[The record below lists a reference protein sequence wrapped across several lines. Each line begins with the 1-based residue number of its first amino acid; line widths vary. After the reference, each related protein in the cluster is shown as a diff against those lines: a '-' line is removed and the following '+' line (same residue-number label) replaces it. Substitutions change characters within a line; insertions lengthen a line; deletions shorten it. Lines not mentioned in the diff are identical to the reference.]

1 MRLTPPKIIY
11 FSIYLVSIAWVVYAS
26 LGFRDS
32 PFFLASM
39 LGLTAFTVMWVHF
52 FNGLIRDAFFP
63 ESDTKTL
70 YKITRYLV
78 SFCLIAHPVL
88 ISYYLIDKGYG
99 LPPFNYS
106 NFFGAT
112 KALFVYL
119 GILSLGI
126 FIAFDFKGKLSKKT
140 QTILEHLSNFAMIA
154 ITMHALVL
162 GYVLKDSTNRVIF
175 YIIGVTLL
183 LMIGKI
189 YMAEKKKV
197 LSIIGIL
204 AVIVALIVVSFLVL
218 RDEKE
223 PVRSS
228 STTQESSSENQ
239 SQNIEAQPTTTTT
252 SVITLQQLS
261 AKNGKNGEACWV
273 AIDGKVYN
281 LTDSS
286 KWVNGE
292 HTTTSGVECGN
303 DLSEKIKESP
313 HGKSTLSKYPIVGS
327 LQ

>member
-1 MRLTPPKIIY
+1 MVATFWAL
-11 FSIYLVSIAWVVYAS
+11 YAS
-26 LGFRDS
+26 LGFKDS

-39 LGLTAFTVMWVHF
+39 LGLTAFLVMWVHY
-52 FNGLIRDAFFP
+52 FNGLIRDTFFP
-63 ESDTKTL
+63 GSDTKTL
-70 YKITRYLV
+70 YKITKYLV
-78 SFCLIAHPVL
+78 SFCIIVHPIL

-106 NFFGAT
+106 NFFGAS

-119 GILSLGI
+119 GILSLSI
-126 FIAFDFKGKLSKKT
+126 FVIFDFKEKLSKKN
-140 QTILEHLSNFAMIA
+140 QTIVQHLSNFAMIA
-154 ITMHALVL
+154 ITIHALML
-162 GYVLKDSTNRVIF
+162 GYVLKDSVNRVIF

-183 LMIGKI
+183 LMIGRI
-189 YMAEKKKV
+189 YMAEKKKI
-197 LSIIGIL
+197 LSIIGVVTVLIAL
-204 AVIVALIVVSFLVL
+204 AIVSFITF
-218 RDEKE
+218 RDQDK
-223 PVRSS
+223 
-228 STTQESSSENQ
+228 TTNTQSVDQTTSSEPQNQ
-239 SQNIEAQPTTTTT
+239 INTNQASPTPTTN
-252 SVITLQQLS
+252 SGITLQQL
-261 AKNGKNGEACWV
+261 AEKDGKNGQECWV

-313 HGKSTLSKYPIVGS
+313 HGKSALSKYPVVGS